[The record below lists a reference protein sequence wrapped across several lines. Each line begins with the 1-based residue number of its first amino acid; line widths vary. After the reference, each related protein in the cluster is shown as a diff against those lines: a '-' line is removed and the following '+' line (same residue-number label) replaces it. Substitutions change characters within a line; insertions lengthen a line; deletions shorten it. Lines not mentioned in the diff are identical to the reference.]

1 MTTIYLVRHGQAS
14 FGAASYDQL
23 SAKGEQQAQVVGD
36 FFKQTLKQTP
46 LIVAGSMQRH
56 QQTAQLALSQSF
68 QDALIQTESDWNE
81 FDHQHVFAQYEP
93 RFNQPEL
100 LKQDV
105 DLMAN
110 PRAYLAKI
118 FDGAIDRW
126 IGEQY
131 DHEYH
136 ETWLG
141 FQSRVQSALHGL
153 CQHIDATQS
162 RQAVVFS
169 SGGVI
174 SVAVGQVLGLNA
186 KQIFALNWSI
196 ANASITTLR
205 WSDDRLQL
213 LSFNEHHYLKARDAE
228 LLTWI

>member
-1 MTTIYLVRHGQAS
+1 
-14 FGAASYDQL
+14 
-23 SAKGEQQAQVVGD
+23 
-36 FFKQTLKQTP
+36 
-46 LIVAGSMQRH
+46 MQRH

-68 QDALIQTESDWNE
+68 HDAAIQTESAWNE

-105 DLMAN
+105 ELMAN

-141 FQSRVQSALHGL
+141 FQSRVESALRL
-153 CQHIDATQS
+153 CQHIDATQP

-174 SVAVGQVLGLNA
+174 SVAVGQGIRFECQTDFCTELVDCQCQYYHTCVGQMVVCNYSVLM
-186 KQIFALNWSI
+186 SI
-196 ANASITTLR
+196 I
-205 WSDDRLQL
+205 
-213 LSFNEHHYLKARDAE
+213 
-228 LLTWI
+228 I

>member
-1 MTTIYLVRHGQAS
+1 MSTIYLVRHGQAS

-46 LIVAGSMQRH
+46 LVVAGSMQRH

-68 QDALIQTESDWNE
+68 HNASIQTESAWNE

-105 DLMAN
+105 DLLAN

-126 IGEQY
+126 IGAQY

-141 FQSRVQSALHGL
+141 FQSRVEQALQSL
-153 CQHIDATQS
+153 CESIDMTKH

-174 SVAVGQVLGLNA
+174 SVAVGKVLGLNA

-205 WSDDRLQL
+205 WTDGRLQL
-213 LSFNEHHYLKARDAE
+213 LSFNEHHYLKAHDAE

>member
-1 MTTIYLVRHGQAS
+1 MSTIYLVRHGQAS
-14 FGAASYDQL
+14 FGAASYDLL
-23 SAKGEQQAQVVGD
+23 SAKGEQQAQAAGE
-36 FFKQTLKQTP
+36 FLNKTLKTSA
-46 LIVAGSMQRH
+46 LVVAGSMQRH
-56 QQTAQLALSQSF
+56 QQTAQLAIAQGFADVS
-68 QDALIQTESDWNE
+68 IQTESAWNE
-81 FDHQHVFAQYEP
+81 FDHQQVFAKYDA
-93 RFNQPEL
+93 RFNHPEL
-100 LKQDV
+100 LKQHIAQV
-105 DLMAN
+105 AN
-110 PRAYLAKI
+110 PRAYLANI

-141 FQSRVQSALHGL
+141 FQSRVEGALQTL
-153 CQHIDATQS
+153 CQYIDVTQQ

-174 SVAVGQVLGLNA
+174 SVAVGKVLGLNA

-205 WSDDRLQL
+205 WADERLQL
-213 LSFNEHHYLKARDAE
+213 LSFNEHHYLKAHDAE

>member
-1 MTTIYLVRHGQAS
+1 MSTIYLVRHGQAS

-23 SAKGEQQAQVVGD
+23 SAKGEQQAQIVGD
-36 FFKQTLKQTP
+36 FFKRSLKQP
-46 LIVAGSMQRH
+46 PFVLAGSMQRH

-68 QDALIQTESDWNE
+68 QNALIQTESAWNE
-81 FDHQHVFAQYEP
+81 FDHQHIFAQYEP

-100 LKQDV
+100 LKQDIAQV
-105 DLMAN
+105 AN

-126 IGEQY
+126 IGEQF

-141 FQSRVQSALHGL
+141 FQSRVETALQGL
-153 CQHIDATQS
+153 CESMDATQQ

-174 SVAVGQVLGLNA
+174 SVAVGKVLGLNA
-186 KQIFALNWSI
+186 KQIFALNWSL

-205 WSDDRLQL
+205 WKEGRLQL
-213 LSFNEHHYLKARDAE
+213 LSFNEHHYLKAYDEE

>member
-1 MTTIYLVRHGQAS
+1 MSTIYLVRHGQAS
-14 FGAASYDQL
+14 FGAASYDLL
-23 SAKGEQQAQVVGD
+23 SAKGEQQAQAAGD
-36 FFKQTLKQTP
+36 FLNKNLKSSP
-46 LIVAGSMQRH
+46 LVVAGSMQRH
-56 QQTAQLALSQSF
+56 QQTAQLALAQGFADVS
-68 QDALIQTESDWNE
+68 IQTESSWNE

-105 DLMAN
+105 AQGAN

-118 FDGAIDRW
+118 FDGAIERW

-141 FQSRVQSALHGL
+141 FQSRVESALHGL
-153 CQHIDATQS
+153 CQQLDATQQ

-174 SVAVGQVLGLNA
+174 SVAVGKVLGLDA

-196 ANASITTLR
+196 ANASISTLR
-205 WSDDRLQL
+205 WVDGRLQL
-213 LSFNEHHYLKARDAE
+213 LSFNEHHYLKTHDAE

>member
-1 MTTIYLVRHGQAS
+1 MSTIYLVRHGQAS

-23 SAKGEQQAQVVGD
+23 SAKGEQQAQMVGD
-36 FFKQTLKQTP
+36 FFKRSLKQTP
-46 LIVAGSMQRH
+46 FVLAGSMQRH
-56 QQTAQLALSQSF
+56 QQTAQLALAQSF
-68 QDALIQTESDWNE
+68 QDALIQTESAWNE
-81 FDHQHVFAQYEP
+81 FDHQQVFAQYEP
-93 RFNQPEL
+93 RFKQPEL
-100 LKQDV
+100 LKQDIAQV
-105 DLMAN
+105 AN
-110 PRAYLAKI
+110 LRAYLAKI

-136 ETWLG
+136 ETWLA
-141 FQSRVQSALHGL
+141 FQTRVEIALQGL
-153 CQHIDATQS
+153 CESMDATQH

-174 SVAVGQVLGLNA
+174 SVAVGKVLGLNA
-186 KQIFALNWSI
+186 KQIFALNWSL

-205 WSDDRLQL
+205 WNNGHLQL
-213 LSFNEHHYLKARDAE
+213 LSFNEHHYLKAQDAE

>member
-36 FFKQTLKQTP
+36 FFKHTLKEHP
-46 LIVAGSMQRH
+46 LVLAGSMQRH
-56 QQTAQLALSQSF
+56 QQTAQLALAQSF
-68 QDALIQTESDWNE
+68 DDAPIHTESAWNE
-81 FDHQHVFAQYEP
+81 FDHQQVFAKYDE

-100 LKQDV
+100 LKQDAE
-105 DLMAN
+105 LIAN

-118 FDGAIDRW
+118 FDGAIERW
-126 IGEQY
+126 IGKQY

-141 FQSRVQSALHGL
+141 FQTRVEGALYGL
-153 CQHIDATQS
+153 CQHIDATQP

-174 SVAVGQVLGLNA
+174 SVAVGKVLGLNA

-205 WSDDRLQL
+205 WTDGRLQL

>member
-1 MTTIYLVRHGQAS
+1 MSTIYLVRHGQAS
-14 FGAASYDQL
+14 FGAASYDLL
-23 SAKGEQQAQVVGD
+23 SAKGEQQAQAAGE
-36 FFKQTLKQTP
+36 FLSKTLKSSP
-46 LIVAGSMQRH
+46 LVVAGSMQRH
-56 QQTAQLALSQSF
+56 QQTAQLALAQGF
-68 QDALIQTESDWNE
+68 AEVPIHTESSWNE
-81 FDHQHVFAQYEP
+81 FDHQHVFSRYEP

-105 DLMAN
+105 AQVAN

-118 FDGAIDRW
+118 FDGAIERW

-141 FQSRVQSALHGL
+141 FQSRVEIALHGL
-153 CQHIDATQS
+153 CQQLDATQQ

-174 SVAVGQVLGLNA
+174 SVAVGQVLGLDA

-196 ANASITTLR
+196 ANASISTLR
-205 WSDDRLQL
+205 WVDGRLQL
-213 LSFNEHHYLKARDAE
+213 LSFNEHHYLKAHDAE

>member
-1 MTTIYLVRHGQAS
+1 MSTIYLVRHGQAS

-46 LIVAGSMQRH
+46 LVVAGSMQRH

-68 QDALIQTESDWNE
+68 HNASIKTESA
-81 FDHQHVFAQYEP
+81 QHVFAQYEP

-105 DLMAN
+105 ELMAN

-126 IGEQY
+126 IGAQY

-141 FQSRVQSALHGL
+141 FQTRVEGALHGL
-153 CQHIDATQS
+153 CQHIDATQP

-174 SVAVGQVLGLNA
+174 SVAVGKVLGLNA

-205 WSDDRLQL
+205 WTDGRLQL

>member
-36 FFKQTLKQTP
+36 FFKHTLKEHP
-46 LIVAGSMQRH
+46 LVLAGSMQRH
-56 QQTAQLALSQSF
+56 QQTAQLALAQGF
-68 QDALIQTESDWNE
+68 NDAPIHTESAWNE
-81 FDHQHVFAQYEP
+81 FDHQQVFAKYDE

-105 DLMAN
+105 ELIAN

-118 FDGAIDRW
+118 FDGAIERW
-126 IGEQY
+126 TGEHY

-141 FQSRVQSALHGL
+141 FQTRVEGALYGL
-153 CQHIDATQS
+153 CQHIDATQP

-174 SVAVGQVLGLNA
+174 SVAVGKVLGLNA

-205 WSDDRLQL
+205 WTDGRLQL

>member
-1 MTTIYLVRHGQAS
+1 
-14 FGAASYDQL
+14 
-23 SAKGEQQAQVVGD
+23 
-36 FFKQTLKQTP
+36 
-46 LIVAGSMQRH
+46 
-56 QQTAQLALSQSF
+56 
-68 QDALIQTESDWNE
+68 
-81 FDHQHVFAQYEP
+81 
-93 RFNQPEL
+93 
-100 LKQDV
+100 
-105 DLMAN
+105 MAN

-126 IGEQY
+126 IGAQY

-141 FQSRVQSALHGL
+141 FQSRVEQALQSL
-153 CQHIDATQS
+153 CESIDLTKH

-174 SVAVGQVLGLNA
+174 SVAVGKVLGLNA

-196 ANASITTLR
+196 ANASMTTLR
-205 WSDDRLQL
+205 WTDGRLQL
-213 LSFNEHHYLKARDAE
+213 LSFNEHHYLKTRDAE

>member
-68 QDALIQTESDWNE
+68 QNAAIQTESVWNE
-81 FDHQHVFAQYEP
+81 FDHQQVFAQYEP

-105 DLMAN
+105 ELMAN

-153 CQHIDATQS
+153 CQHIDAT
-162 RQAVVFS
+162 
-169 SGGVI
+169 
-174 SVAVGQVLGLNA
+174 LLNR
-186 KQIFALNWSI
+186 FL
-196 ANASITTLR
+196 
-205 WSDDRLQL
+205 
-213 LSFNEHHYLKARDAE
+213 H
-228 LLTWI
+228 

>member
-1 MTTIYLVRHGQAS
+1 
-14 FGAASYDQL
+14 
-23 SAKGEQQAQVVGD
+23 
-36 FFKQTLKQTP
+36 
-46 LIVAGSMQRH
+46 MQRH
-56 QQTAQLALSQSF
+56 QQTAQLALAQSF
-68 QDALIQTESDWNE
+68 QDAAIQTESAWNE
-81 FDHQHVFAQYEP
+81 FDHQQVFAQYEP

-105 DLMAN
+105 DLVAN

-141 FQSRVQSALHGL
+141 FQSRVESALHSL
-153 CQHIDATQS
+153 CQHIDATQP

>member
-14 FGAASYDQL
+14 FGTASYDQL
-23 SAKGEQQAQVVGD
+23 SSKGEQQAQVVGD
-36 FFKQTLKQTP
+36 FFKQSLKQSP
-46 LIVAGSMQRH
+46 LVLAGSMQRH
-56 QQTAQLALSQSF
+56 QQTAQLALSKSF
-68 QDALIQTESDWNE
+68 QDVPIQTESAWNE

-93 RFNQPEL
+93 CFKQPEL

-105 DLMAN
+105 ELVSN
-110 PRAYLAKI
+110 PRTYLAKI

-126 IGEQY
+126 IGAQY

-136 ETWLG
+136 ETWLA
-141 FQSRVQSALHGL
+141 FQTRVEMALQSL
-153 CQHIDATQS
+153 CQQLDVNPQ
-162 RQAVVFS
+162 RYAVVFS

-174 SVAVGQVLGLNA
+174 SVAVGKVLGLNA

-205 WSDDRLQL
+205 WVDGHLQL
-213 LSFNEHHYLKARDAE
+213 LSFNEHHYLKAYDAE

>member
-56 QQTAQLALSQSF
+56 QQTAQLALSKSF
-68 QDALIQTESDWNE
+68 QDAPIQTESAWNE
-81 FDHQHVFAQYEP
+81 FDHQQVFAQYEP

-105 DLMAN
+105 DLVAN

-118 FDGAIDRW
+118 FDGAINRW
-126 IGEQY
+126 IGKQY

-141 FQSRVQSALHGL
+141 FQTRVENALHDL
-153 CQHIDATQS
+153 CQQLDATQQ
-162 RQAVVFS
+162 RQALVFS

-213 LSFNEHHYLKARDAE
+213 LSFNEHQYLKARDAE

>member
-1 MTTIYLVRHGQAS
+1 MSTIYLVRHGQAS

-23 SAKGEQQAQVVGD
+23 SAKGEQQAQVVGN
-36 FFKQTLKQTP
+36 FFKHTLKNQP
-46 LIVAGSMQRH
+46 LVLAGSMQRH
-56 QQTAQLALSQSF
+56 QQTAQLALAQGFTDVS
-68 QDALIQTESDWNE
+68 IQTESSWNE

-105 DLMAN
+105 AQVAN

-141 FQSRVQSALHGL
+141 FQSRVESALQAL
-153 CQHIDATQS
+153 SQHMDVTQQ

-174 SVAVGQVLGLNA
+174 SVAVGKVLGLNA

-205 WSDDRLQL
+205 WTDECLQL
-213 LSFNEHHYLKARDAE
+213 LSFNEHHYLKAHDAE

>member
-1 MTTIYLVRHGQAS
+1 MSTIYLVRHGQAS

-46 LIVAGSMQRH
+46 LVVAGSMQRH

-68 QDALIQTESDWNE
+68 HNASIQTESAWN
-81 FDHQHVFAQYEP
+81 
-93 RFNQPEL
+93 
-100 LKQDV
+100 
-105 DLMAN
+105 
-110 PRAYLAKI
+110 
-118 FDGAIDRW
+118 GAIDRW
-126 IGEQY
+126 IGAQY

-141 FQSRVQSALHGL
+141 FQSRVEQALQSL
-153 CQHIDATQS
+153 CESIDLTKH

-174 SVAVGQVLGLNA
+174 SVAVGKVLGLNA

-205 WSDDRLQL
+205 WTDGRLQL
-213 LSFNEHHYLKARDAE
+213 LSFNEHHYLKTRDAE

>member
-1 MTTIYLVRHGQAS
+1 MSTIYLVRHGQAS
-14 FGAASYDQL
+14 FGAESYDQL

-36 FFKQTLKQTP
+36 FFKHTLKKQP
-46 LIVAGSMQRH
+46 LVFAGSMQRH
-56 QQTAQLALSQSF
+56 QQTAQLALAQNF
-68 QDALIQTESDWNE
+68 QDTLIQTEPAWNE
-81 FDHQHVFAQYEP
+81 FDHQHIFAQYDP
-93 RFNQPEL
+93 RFKQPEL
-100 LKQDV
+100 LKQDIAQV
-105 DLMAN
+105 AN
-110 PRAYLAKI
+110 PRAYLASI

-141 FQSRVQSALHGL
+141 FQSRVESALQTL
-153 CQHIDATQS
+153 CQHIDVTQQ
-162 RQAVVFS
+162 RQTVVFS

-174 SVAVGQVLGLNA
+174 SVAVGKILGLDA

-205 WSDDRLQL
+205 WTDGRLQL
-213 LSFNEHHYLKARDAE
+213 LSFNEHHYLKACDAE

>member
-1 MTTIYLVRHGQAS
+1 MSTIYLVRHGQAS

-36 FFKQTLKQTP
+36 FLKHSLKQAP
-46 LIVAGSMQRH
+46 LVLAGSMQRH
-56 QQTAQLALSQSF
+56 QQTAQLALSKSF
-68 QDALIQTESDWNE
+68 NDALIQTESAWNE

-105 DLMAN
+105 AQVSN

-141 FQSRVQSALHGL
+141 FQTRVETALHNL
-153 CQHIDATQS
+153 CEMVETTQQ

-174 SVAVGQVLGLNA
+174 SVAVGKVLGLNA

-196 ANASITTLR
+196 ANASITSLR
-205 WSDDRLQL
+205 WVDGRLQL
-213 LSFNEHHYLKARDAE
+213 LSFNEHHYLKAHDAE

>member
-36 FFKQTLKQTP
+36 FFKHTLKERP
-46 LIVAGSMQRH
+46 LVLAGSMQRH
-56 QQTAQLALSQSF
+56 QQTAQLALAQGF
-68 QDALIQTESDWNE
+68 DDAPIHTESAWNE
-81 FDHQHVFAQYEP
+81 FDHQQVFAKYDE

-105 DLMAN
+105 ELIAN

-118 FDGAIDRW
+118 FDGAIERW
-126 IGEQY
+126 TGEHY

-141 FQSRVQSALHGL
+141 FQTRVEGALHGL
-153 CQHIDATQS
+153 CQHIDATQP

-174 SVAVGQVLGLNA
+174 SVAVGKVLGLNA

-205 WSDDRLQL
+205 WTDGRLQL

>member
-1 MTTIYLVRHGQAS
+1 MSTIYLVRHGQAS

-46 LIVAGSMQRH
+46 LVVAGSMQRH
-56 QQTAQLALSQSF
+56 QQTAQLALLQSF
-68 QDALIQTESDWNE
+68 HNASIQTESAWNE

-105 DLMAN
+105 DLLAN

-126 IGEQY
+126 IGAQY

-141 FQSRVQSALHGL
+141 FQSRVEQALQSL
-153 CQHIDATQS
+153 CESIDMTKH

-174 SVAVGQVLGLNA
+174 SVAVGKVLGLNA

-205 WSDDRLQL
+205 WTDGRLQL
-213 LSFNEHHYLKARDAE
+213 LSFNEHHYLKTRDAE

>member
-1 MTTIYLVRHGQAS
+1 MSTIYLVRHGQAS
-14 FGAASYDQL
+14 FGADSYDLL
-23 SAKGEQQAQVVGD
+23 SAKGEQQAQVVGN
-36 FFKQTLKQTP
+36 FFKHTLKNQP
-46 LIVAGSMQRH
+46 LVLAGSMQRH
-56 QQTAQLALSQSF
+56 QQTAQLALAQGFADVS
-68 QDALIQTESDWNE
+68 IQTESAWNE
-81 FDHQHVFAQYEP
+81 FDHQQVFAKYDA
-93 RFNQPEL
+93 RFNHPEL
-100 LKQDV
+100 LKQDIAQV
-105 DLMAN
+105 AN
-110 PRAYLAKI
+110 PRAYLANI

-141 FQSRVQSALHGL
+141 FQSRVEGALQTL
-153 CQHIDATQS
+153 CQYIDVTQQ

-174 SVAVGQVLGLNA
+174 SVAVGKVLGLNA

-205 WSDDRLQL
+205 WADERLQL
-213 LSFNEHHYLKARDAE
+213 LSFNEHHYLKAHDAE

>member
-1 MTTIYLVRHGQAS
+1 MSTIYLVRHGQAS
-14 FGAASYDQL
+14 FGAASYDLL
-23 SAKGEQQAQVVGD
+23 SAKGEQQAQAAGQ
-36 FFKQTLKQTP
+36 FLGKMLKTAP
-46 LIVAGSMQRH
+46 LVLAGSMQRH
-56 QQTAQLALSQSF
+56 QQTAQLALAQGF
-68 QDALIQTESDWNE
+68 AEVPIQTESGWNE

-105 DLMAN
+105 AQVAN

-118 FDGAIDRW
+118 FDGAIERW

-141 FQSRVQSALHGL
+141 FQSRVESAMHDL
-153 CQHIDATQS
+153 CRQLDATRQ

-174 SVAVGQVLGLNA
+174 SVAVGQVLGLDA

-196 ANASITTLR
+196 ANASISTLR
-205 WSDDRLQL
+205 WVDGRLQL
-213 LSFNEHHYLKARDAE
+213 LSFNEHHYLKAHDAE

>member
-1 MTTIYLVRHGQAS
+1 MGKHRLVQRVMISFQPKVNNRHR
-14 FGAASYDQL
+14 L
-23 SAKGEQQAQVVGD
+23 WVI
-36 FFKQTLKQTP
+36 FKQTLKQTP
-46 LIVAGSMQRH
+46 LVLQVQCNVISKRRNWLYRKKH
-56 QQTAQLALSQSF
+56 
-68 QDALIQTESDWNE
+68 DASIQTESAWNE

-105 DLMAN
+105 ELMAN

-141 FQSRVQSALHGL
+141 FQSRVESALSLVSAH
-153 CQHIDATQS
+153 
-162 RQAVVFS
+162 
-169 SGGVI
+169 
-174 SVAVGQVLGLNA
+174 
-186 KQIFALNWSI
+186 
-196 ANASITTLR
+196 
-205 WSDDRLQL
+205 
-213 LSFNEHHYLKARDAE
+213 
-228 LLTWI
+228 

>member
-1 MTTIYLVRHGQAS
+1 MSTIYLVRHGQAS

-23 SAKGEQQAQVVGD
+23 SGKGEQQAQMVGD
-36 FFKQTLKQTP
+36 FFQSTLKHTP
-46 LIVAGSMQRH
+46 LVIAGSMQRH
-56 QQTAQLALSQSF
+56 QQTAQLALAQNF
-68 QDALIQTESDWNE
+68 QDVVVQTESAWNE

-105 DLMAN
+105 AQVAN
-110 PRAYLAKI
+110 PRVYLAKI

-126 IGEQY
+126 ISEQY

-136 ETWLG
+136 ETWLA
-141 FQSRVQSALHGL
+141 FQTRVETALQNL
-153 CQHIDATQS
+153 CANIDVTGHK
-162 RQAVVFS
+162 QAVVFS

-174 SVAVGQVLGLNA
+174 SVAVGKVLRLNA

-196 ANASITTLR
+196 ANASVTTLR
-205 WSDDRLQL
+205 WVDGRLQL

>member
-1 MTTIYLVRHGQAS
+1 MSTIYLVRHGQAS

-23 SAKGEQQAQVVGD
+23 SAKGEQQALIVGE
-36 FFKQTLKQTP
+36 FFKRSLKQTP
-46 LIVAGSMQRH
+46 FVLAGSMQRH

-68 QDALIQTESDWNE
+68 QNALIQTESAWNE
-81 FDHQHVFAQYEP
+81 FDHQHIFAQYEP

-100 LKQDV
+100 LKQDIAQV
-105 DLMAN
+105 AN

-118 FDGAIDRW
+118 FDGAIDRGN
-126 IGEQY
+126 GEQF
-131 DHEYH
+131 DPEYH
-136 ETWLG
+136 ETWIG
-141 FQSRVQSALHGL
+141 FQSRVETALQGL
-153 CQHIDATQS
+153 CESMDATQH

-174 SVAVGQVLGLNA
+174 SVAVGKVLGLNA
-186 KQIFALNWSI
+186 KQIFALNWSL

-205 WSDDRLQL
+205 WKEGRLQL
-213 LSFNEHHYLKARDAE
+213 LSFNEHHYLKAHDEE